1 MPLVLIFRLSCGRLL
16 GGIESFSGTK
26 LACDKC
32 PAGTYVSTH
41 CSPSSVRECTP
52 CPEGTFTRGENGV
65 QQCHRCRAPCPVGF
79 TEKEPCTTTQDR
91 VCACPPNSFSP
102 RGAVGG
108 CKPHSLC
115 PPGTRVK
122 KRGTQTEDVLCRPCT
137 KGTFSSVESRA
148 TKCRNHTDC
157 RALGLVLLSTGTRET
172 DNVCGPPST
181 TPSLF
186 PPSSSF
192 GPEHAAI
199 KQEPISSTLTS
210 ILYGPAHKGETTIR
224 QISSLY
230 SSLTLSRLNQ
240 SLCSWFMTSALS
252 FWKVL
257 NKERSSGTCS
267 VCLQHE
273 FRKALC

>member
-1 MPLVLIFRLSCGRLL
+1 QNPCSSEFIPVFVLLCSMVADISARALTATSVEDQPTLSARHYQHTDP
-16 GGIESFSGTK
+16 SSGTK

-65 QQCHRCRAPCPVGF
+65 QQCHQ
-79 TEKEPCTTTQDR
+79 PCTTTQDR

-210 ILYGPAHKGETTIR
+210 ILYGVLFNYKGKNEIWR
-224 QISSLY
+224 KISGDLLRKVVANASLGKY
-230 SSLTLSRLNQ
+230 L
-240 SLCSWFMTSALS
+240 ALKIDTVYH
-252 FWKVL
+252 FCIVL
-257 NKERSSGTCS
+257 
-267 VCLQHE
+267 H
-273 FRKALC
+273 